1 MEPWISHDAQR
12 PGAFVANSA
21 DMHRAVRLAASA
33 ALGYAIGSIPSC
45 VLVGRLSRGIDVRE
59 HGSHS
64 MGMANV
70 LRTAGRGPAAVTLAL
85 DIGKGA
91 AAARLGEALGGG
103 RGGGAA
109 AGLGAVIGHS
119 WPIFVG
125 FRGGKSSATLFG
137 AVSVITPPVAGVSLI
152 TGVGALAVT
161 RRTSMLSLS
170 GSIAGGLA
178 ALAFGLRR
186 RDAAG
191 LALTLPGVA
200 VVIFRHRENIDRLI
214 RGVEP
219 AVGDPE
225 TPPTA

>member
-1 MEPWISHDAQR
+1 
-12 PGAFVANSA
+12 
-21 DMHRAVRLAASA
+21 MHRTARLAASA
-33 ALGYAIGSIPSC
+33 ALGYAIGSIPSG

-70 LRTAGRGPAAVTLAL
+70 LRTAGRGPAAITLAL

-91 AAARLGEALGGG
+91 AAARLGKALTGD
-103 RGGGAA
+103 RAGGAA

-119 WPIFVG
+119 WPVFVG

-137 AVSVITPPVAGVSLI
+137 AASVITPPVAGVSLI
-152 TGVGALAVT
+152 AGVGALAVT
-161 RRTSMLSLS
+161 RRTSVLSLS

-178 ALAFGLRR
+178 ALALGLRR

-191 LALTLPGVA
+191 LALALPGVA

-225 TPPTA
+225 TSDPAPTA

>member
-1 MEPWISHDAQR
+1 
-12 PGAFVANSA
+12 
-21 DMHRAVRLAASA
+21 
-33 ALGYAIGSIPSC
+33 
-45 VLVGRLSRGIDVRE
+45 
-59 HGSHS
+59 
-64 MGMANV
+64 
-70 LRTAGRGPAAVTLAL
+70 
-85 DIGKGA
+85 
-91 AAARLGEALGGG
+91 
-103 RGGGAA
+103 
-109 AGLGAVIGHS
+109 VIGHS

-152 TGVGALAVT
+152 AGVGALAVT
-161 RRTSMLSLS
+161 RKTSVLSLS

-178 ALAFGLRR
+178 ALGLGLRR

-191 LALTLPGVA
+191 LALALPGVA
-200 VVIFRHRENIDRLI
+200 VVIFRHRENIERLI

>member
-1 MEPWISHDAQR
+1 
-12 PGAFVANSA
+12 
-21 DMHRAVRLAASA
+21 MHRTARLAAAA
-33 ALGYAIGSIPSC
+33 ALGYAIGSIPSG

-59 HGSHS
+59 HGSHA

-70 LRTAGRGPAAVTLAL
+70 LRTAGRGPAAITLAL

-91 AAARLGEALGGG
+91 AAARLGEAIGG

-119 WPIFVG
+119 WPMYVG

-137 AVSVITPPVAGVSLI
+137 AASVLTPPVAAVSLVAGA
-152 TGVGALAVT
+152 TALAVT
-161 RRTSMLSLS
+161 RRTSLLSLS

-178 ALAFGLRR
+178 ALVLGLRR

-191 LALTLPGVA
+191 LALALPGVA

-225 TPPTA
+225 TPPNS

>member
-1 MEPWISHDAQR
+1 MRR
-12 PGAFVANSA
+12 PL
-21 DMHRAVRLAASA
+21 RLAASA
-33 ALGYAIGSIPSC
+33 ALGYAIGSLPSG
-45 VLVGRLSRGIDVRE
+45 VLVGRLTRGIDVRE

-91 AAARLGEALGGG
+91 AAARLGEALCG
-103 RGGGAA
+103 RAGGAA
-109 AGLGAVIGHS
+109 AGLGAVVGHS
-119 WPIFVG
+119 WPVFAG

-137 AVSVITPPVAGVSLI
+137 AAGVLTPPVAGVSLVAGA
-152 TGVGALAVT
+152 TALAIS
-161 RRTSMLSLS
+161 RRTSVLSLS
-170 GSIAGGLA
+170 GSAAGGIA
-178 ALAFGLRR
+178 ALVLGLHR

-191 LALTLPGVA
+191 LALALPGVA

-225 TPPTA
+225 KPTA

>member
-1 MEPWISHDAQR
+1 VH
-12 PGAFVANSA
+12 GYL
-21 DMHRAVRLAASA
+21 RLAASA
-33 ALGYAIGSIPSC
+33 ALGYAVGSLPSG

-91 AAARLGEALGGG
+91 VATRLGEAVAGN
-103 RGGGAA
+103 RMGGAA

-119 WPIFVG
+119 WPLYAG
-125 FRGGKSSATLFG
+125 FRGGKSTATLFG
-137 AVSVITPPVAGVSLI
+137 AASVLEPPVAGVSLV
-152 TGVGALAVT
+152 TGGIALAVS
-161 RRTSMLSLS
+161 RRTSLMSLS
-170 GSIAGGLA
+170 GAAGGGLA
-178 ALAFGLRR
+178 ALALGWRR

-191 LALTLPGVA
+191 LALALPGVA
-200 VVIFRHRENIDRLI
+200 VVILRHRENIERLV

-225 TPPTA
+225 TPTA

>member
-1 MEPWISHDAQR
+1 
-12 PGAFVANSA
+12 
-21 DMHRAVRLAASA
+21 MHRAARLAASA
-33 ALGYAIGSIPSC
+33 ALGYAIGSIPSG

-59 HGSHS
+59 HGSHA

-91 AAARLGEALGGG
+91 AAARLGKALGG

-119 WPIFVG
+119 WPMYVG

-137 AVSVITPPVAGVSLI
+137 AASVITPPVAGVSLI
-152 TGVGALAVT
+152 AGVTALAIT
-161 RRTSMLSLS
+161 RKTSVLSLS

-178 ALAFGLRR
+178 GLILGLRR

-191 LALTLPGVA
+191 LALALPGVA

-225 TPPTA
+225 TSHSAPTA

>member
-1 MEPWISHDAQR
+1 MDTWDSRNAQL
-12 PGAFVANSA
+12 PGAFVTNSVG
-21 DMHRAVRLAASA
+21 MRRTVRLAASA
-33 ALGYAIGSIPSC
+33 TLGYVIGSIPSG
-45 VLVGRLSRGIDVRE
+45 VLVGRVSRGIDVRE